1 MILTLALSHLFCI
14 TTGRILDFSNADMA
28 VDQYHR
34 FKVNCKDTFVEFIC
48 IFNIKAQVDKFKLFF
63 LFFSFNFIIV

>member
-1 MILTLALSHLFCI
+1 MILTLALSQFCI

-34 FKVNCKDTFVEFIC
+34 FKVNCKDTFVDFKC
-48 IFNIKAQVDKFKLFF
+48 IFIVKAQVEMSPN
-63 LFFSFNFIIV
+63 FSSFPSLNFILV

>member
-1 MILTLALSHLFCI
+1 MILTLALSQFCI

-34 FKVNCKDTFVEFIC
+34 FKVNCKDTFVDFKC
-48 IFNIKAQVDKFKLFF
+48 IIIVKARVDESKFFF
-63 LFFSFNFIIV
+63 LYLT